1 MSGFGYTVLGFG
13 SHPSRGPAALSIT
26 LNVEGL
32 DPLDLVAPGGAHPLD
47 TNPGDIDVTATAAGG
62 DTSGDGYAYVW
73 TVAEIGGGD
82 DNDTAAGVLRIL
94 VAGEQGTAQYN
105 ELTLRGDSSSTV
117 GQPFDVVYR
126 LTCTVTDDAGT
137 TAAISINQLAG
148 VVAL

>member
-26 LNVEGL
+26 LNKENF
-32 DPLDLVAPGGAHPLD
+32 DPIELIAPGGAHPLD
-47 TNPGDIDVTATAAGG
+47 TNAGDIDVTATAAGG
-62 DTSGDGYAYVW
+62 DTSGDGYAYAW
-73 TVAEIGGGD
+73 TLDEQGSDGQNVLSVL
-82 DNDTAAGVLRIL
+82 AAGT
-94 VAGEQGTAQYN
+94 QNTAQYN
-105 ELTLRGDSSSTV
+105 SLTLRGDSSSTV

-137 TAAISINQLAG
+137 TAAISIDQLAG

>member
-1 MSGFGYTVLGFG
+1 MTGFGYMVLGFG
-13 SHPSRGPAALSIT
+13 GYPNRGPAALSIS
-26 LNVEGL
+26 LNKTELQAL
-32 DPLDLVAPGGAHPLD
+32 DMARPAGEHPVD
-47 TNPGDIDVTATAAGG
+47 TQGGDIDVTATAAGG

-82 DNDTAAGVLRIL
+82 DDDTAAGVLRIL
-94 VAGEQGTAQYN
+94 DAGEQGTAQYN